1 MSSPIHVYSEIG
13 KLKTVMLHRPGK
25 ELENLAPDIL
35 HRMLI
40 DDIPYLKIAQEEHD
54 AFAHVLRQ
62 QGIKVL
68 YLEDLLAESLT
79 DEKVRRAFLDQLLDE
94 SSIKKQD
101 PLHQLLLNYLQELP
115 TKEMVKTVIA
125 GIRKSAIHN
134 STPSLADLAE
144 DPDYPF
150 YLDPMP
156 NVYFTRDQQAAI
168 GSGMT
173 INRMTFRARRRE
185 SLFMETILKNHPDFK
200 NATIPVWRDRYHHGR
215 LEGGDELVLNNH
227 VLAVG
232 ISQRTSATAITDL
245 AHNLFG
251 HSSYDTILAIKI
263 PHNHAMMHLDTVF
276 TMINYDQFTVHPFI
290 LDKAGK
296 IDIYVLQPDD
306 HNGVK
311 ITEKN
316 DLVQV
321 LKENLHLSELDLIP
335 TGGGGIPVIVKD
347 GHLRGV
353 AGVIDKDFSAAKMA
367 EDINADELVILTTVD
382 HAFLNYGKENQQ
394 AIGKIK
400 VEQLKQY
407 LAEGYFAAG
416 SMKPKI
422 EAAIEFVEKTGNLAI
437 ITSLSNANKL
447 ADGVGT
453 IVYN

>member
-54 AFAHVLRQ
+54 AFANVLRQ

-125 GIRKSAIHN
+125 RIRKSAIHN
-134 STPSLADLAE
+134 STPSLADWAE

-335 TGGGGIPVIVKD
+335 TGGGDPIAAPREQWND
-347 GHLRGV
+347 G
-353 AGVIDKDFSAAKMA
+353 S
-367 EDINADELVILTTVD
+367 NT
-382 HAFLNYGKENQQ
+382 
-394 AIGKIK
+394 
-400 VEQLKQY
+400 
-407 LAEGYFAAG
+407 
-416 SMKPKI
+416 
-422 EAAIEFVEKTGNLAI
+422 LAI
-437 ITSLSNANKL
+437 APGEVVTYDRNYVSNDLLRKHGIIVHEIRSSELSRGRGGPRCMSCPL
-447 ADGVGT
+447 IREDL
-453 IVYN
+453 

>member
-335 TGGGGIPVIVKD
+335 TGGGDPIAAPREQWND
-347 GHLRGV
+347 G
-353 AGVIDKDFSAAKMA
+353 S
-367 EDINADELVILTTVD
+367 NT
-382 HAFLNYGKENQQ
+382 
-394 AIGKIK
+394 
-400 VEQLKQY
+400 
-407 LAEGYFAAG
+407 
-416 SMKPKI
+416 
-422 EAAIEFVEKTGNLAI
+422 LAI
-437 ITSLSNANKL
+437 APGEVVTYDRNYVSNDLLRKH
-447 ADGVGT
+447 GI
-453 IVYN
+453 IVHEIRSS

>member
-101 PLHQLLLNYLQELP
+101 PLHQLLLNYLQELL

-134 STPSLADLAE
+134 STPSLADWAE

-245 AHNLFG
+245 AHNLFD

-263 PHNHAMMHLDTVF
+263 PHNHAMMHLDIVF
-276 TMINYDQFTVHPFI
+276 TMINYNQFTVHPFI

-335 TGGGGIPVIVKD
+335 TGGGDPIAAPREQWND
-347 GHLRGV
+347 G
-353 AGVIDKDFSAAKMA
+353 S
-367 EDINADELVILTTVD
+367 NT
-382 HAFLNYGKENQQ
+382 
-394 AIGKIK
+394 
-400 VEQLKQY
+400 
-407 LAEGYFAAG
+407 
-416 SMKPKI
+416 
-422 EAAIEFVEKTGNLAI
+422 LAI
-437 ITSLSNANKL
+437 APGEVVTYDRNYVSNDLLRKHGIIVHEIRSSELSRGRGGPRCMSCPL
-447 ADGVGT
+447 IREDL
-453 IVYN
+453 

>member
-54 AFAHVLRQ
+54 AFAHVLSQ

-173 INRMTFRARRRE
+173 INRMTFKARRRE

-245 AHNLFG
+245 AHNLFD

-335 TGGGGIPVIVKD
+335 TGGGDPIAAPREQWND
-347 GHLRGV
+347 G
-353 AGVIDKDFSAAKMA
+353 S
-367 EDINADELVILTTVD
+367 NT
-382 HAFLNYGKENQQ
+382 
-394 AIGKIK
+394 
-400 VEQLKQY
+400 
-407 LAEGYFAAG
+407 
-416 SMKPKI
+416 
-422 EAAIEFVEKTGNLAI
+422 LAI
-437 ITSLSNANKL
+437 APGEVVTYDRNYVSNDLLRKHGIIVHEIRSSELSRGRGGPRCMSCPLVRENL
-447 ADGVGT
+447 
-453 IVYN
+453 

>member
-40 DDIPYLKIAQEEHD
+40 DDISYLKIAQEEHD

-134 STPSLADLAE
+134 SAPSLADLAE

-335 TGGGGIPVIVKD
+335 TGGGDPIAAPREQWND
-347 GHLRGV
+347 G
-353 AGVIDKDFSAAKMA
+353 S
-367 EDINADELVILTTVD
+367 NT
-382 HAFLNYGKENQQ
+382 
-394 AIGKIK
+394 
-400 VEQLKQY
+400 
-407 LAEGYFAAG
+407 
-416 SMKPKI
+416 
-422 EAAIEFVEKTGNLAI
+422 LAI
-437 ITSLSNANKL
+437 APGEVVTYDRNYVSNDLLRKHGIIVHEIRSSELSRGRGGPRCMSCPL
-447 ADGVGT
+447 IREDL
-453 IVYN
+453 